1 MYEIER
7 NIPIPEPRGSK
18 AKYPFREM
26 EVGDSIFI
34 IAPVSYSEV
43 YSAVRLGRKGIGIE
57 LKPTYYRQA
66 QKNLESLKNQT
77 GEQNSLFSVTADAS

>member
-43 YSAVRLGRKGIGIE
+43 YSAVLQASKTSGYKFVMRAVDGGR
-57 LKPTYYRQA
+57 RVWRVA
-66 QKNLESLKNQT
+66 
-77 GEQNSLFSVTADAS
+77 